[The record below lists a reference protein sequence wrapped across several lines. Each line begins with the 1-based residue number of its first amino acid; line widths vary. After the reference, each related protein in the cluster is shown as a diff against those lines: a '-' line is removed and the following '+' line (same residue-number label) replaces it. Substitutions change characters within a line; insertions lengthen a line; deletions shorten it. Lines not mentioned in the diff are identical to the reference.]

1 MTGIRTLLGSF
12 FLYCIYTLCIA
23 SKIGFPN
30 PDMPCRTST
39 RQLVQTSSATAVLSY
54 ISCSAL
60 QSVYKASDTNISA
73 DYEATAKE
81 EVL

>member
-12 FLYCIYTLCIA
+12 FLYCIYTLSIA

-30 PDMPCRTST
+30 PDTPCRTST